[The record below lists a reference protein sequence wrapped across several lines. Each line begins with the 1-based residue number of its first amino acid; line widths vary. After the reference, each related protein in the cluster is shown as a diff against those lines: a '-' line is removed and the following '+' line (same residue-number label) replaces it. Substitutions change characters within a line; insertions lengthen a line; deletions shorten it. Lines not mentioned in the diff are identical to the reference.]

1 MRTATFEQGDVVVNI
16 PGEYLSQQTCSTSE
30 FDRVPAEC
38 VDLEALVEA
47 NRTNGVTW
55 YKVGDRLHISVPT
68 KLIKWEGEK

>member
-1 MRTATFEQGDVVVNI
+1 MRTATFEQGDVVVSI
-16 PGEYLSQQTCSTSE
+16 PGEYLEQQTCTSSVFE
-30 FDRVPAEC
+30 RVPAER

-47 NRTNGVTW
+47 NRKSGVNW